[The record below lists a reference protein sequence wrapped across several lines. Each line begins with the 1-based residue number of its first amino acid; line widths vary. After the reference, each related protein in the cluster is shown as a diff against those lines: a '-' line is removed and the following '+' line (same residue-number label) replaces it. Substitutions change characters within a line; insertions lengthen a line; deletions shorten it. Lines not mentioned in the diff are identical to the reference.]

1 MQIEQYNKHFSE
13 WFSSPEIKK
22 GIDDSISLLTGAK
35 RIFFLGNGGSNS
47 ISSHMMEDYG
57 KILGYQTYAFS
68 DAALI
73 TCYANDYGYENAMAE
88 WLKLHFQKGDVLI
101 ATSSSGE
108 SKNIVNAAGVAR
120 EKGGKI
126 ITLTG
131 FSSGNTLS
139 KMGDANFYLNV
150 KNYGMVEC
158 FHQVILH
165 VILDTLQAR

>member
-1 MQIEQYNKHFSE
+1 MQIEQYNKKFTE
-13 WFSSPEIKK
+13 WFADPALSKGVQDAVEILKN
-22 GIDDSISLLTGAK
+22 SK
-35 RIFFLGNGGSNS
+35 RVFFLGNGGSNA

-57 KILGYQTYAFS
+57 KIAGLQTFAFS

-88 WLKLHFQKGDVLI
+88 WLKLHFQEGDVLI

-108 SKNIVNAAGVAR
+108 SKNIVNAAQVAVQR
-120 EKGGKI
+120 GGKL

-131 FSSGNTLS
+131 FGEGNALS
-139 KMGDANFYLNV
+139 KMGAVNFYLNV
-150 KNYGMVEC
+150 RNYGMVEC

-165 VILDTLQAR
+165 VILDSLNG

>member
-1 MQIEQYNKHFSE
+1 MQLEQYSKRFSE
-13 WFSSPEIKK
+13 WFSDPVIA
-22 GIDDSISLLTGAK
+22 GGVRDSVSLLKTSK
-35 RIFFLGNGGSNS
+35 RVFFLGNGGSNA

-57 KILGYQTYAFS
+57 KIAGLQTYAFS

-88 WLKLHFQKGDVLI
+88 WLKLHFQEGDVLI

-108 SKNIVNAAGVAR
+108 SKNIVNAASVAKA
-120 EKGGKI
+120 KGGKI

-131 FSSGNTLS
+131 FGEGNTLS
-139 KMGDANFYLNV
+139 KVGNVNFYLNV
-150 KNYGMVEC
+150 HDYGMVEC

-165 VILDTLQAR
+165 VILDSLNG